1 MDPLPPDPNYLSR
14 LAFPEKNFIG
24 QIVAEMLTMVCH
36 RRLRGIDQEVPP
48 RTSQASPVQSDI

>member
-1 MDPLPPDPNYLSR
+1 MHPLSPDPNYLSR
-14 LAFPEKNFIG
+14 LTFPEKNFIG

-48 RTSQASPVQSDI
+48 HTHQAFPSAI